1 MTKWQQTTLGKVL
14 SSGGGKIQTG
24 PFGSQ
29 LHASDY
35 VATGIPCIMPANM
48 KSNRVD
54 LSGIAFIAE
63 KDAKR
68 LSHHLVQAGDIVYS
82 RRGDVTQK
90 ALIREAEAG
99 YFCGTGCLL
108 VRPGDAIDSE
118 FLTYHLS
125 TPTNQD
131 WIVKQAV
138 GATMPNLNTA
148 ILSAVPLNV
157 PPNKET
163 QRKVAAVLS
172 ALDAKIDCNN
182 RINAELEAMSK
193 MLYDYWFVQF
203 DFPDANGK
211 PYKSSGGKMVYNAT
225 LKRKIPKGW
234 KDGVASDLFDF
245 NPTLSLSINTEAS
258 YIDMASLPVTGFMT
272 DAPQR
277 KPFAGGMKFQNG
289 DVVVARIT
297 PCLENGKSALITLL
311 KDREIGFGSTEFI
324 VIRGKKVA
332 LGSFAAQL
340 SRSASFRQFAIS
352 NMTGTSGRKRI
363 DANTLETFSLPLP
376 PDDILLKYEQVAHSC
391 FEQMT
396 LNAKE
401 NQHLAELRDWLL
413 PLLMNGQVTVA

>member
-1 MTKWQQTTLGKVL
+1 MSKWRQTTLGKVL
-14 SSGGGKIQTG
+14 ISGGGKIQTG

-35 VATGIPCIMPANM
+35 VADGIPCIMPANM

-54 LSGIAFIAE
+54 LSAIAYISE

-68 LSHHLVQAGDIVYS
+68 LSKHLVKAGDILYS

-108 VRPGDAIDSE
+108 VRPGDAIDPE

-148 ILSAVPLNV
+148 ILSAVPLNL
-157 PPNKET
+157 PPNKDI
-163 QRKVAAVLS
+163 QRRTAAILS

-182 RINAELEAMSK
+182 RINAELEAMAK
-193 MLYDYWFVQF
+193 TLYDYWFVQF

-211 PYKSSGGKMVYNAT
+211 PYKSSGGKMAYNAT
-225 LKRKIPKGW
+225 LKREIPSGWHDSNVLAVADLLGGGTPTKKKPHYWGGDIPFFTPTDADGSIFKFSTTDYITSEGLKGSSTKLFSKHTVFITARGSVGRLVLAGVDMAMNQSCYALRAKTGVSHVFLFFLAKELIHHLHVKSSGSVFDSIVSNDIELTKLAIPKG
-234 KDGVASDLFDF
+234 
-245 NPTLSLSINTEAS
+245 E
-258 YIDMASLPVTGFMT
+258 
-272 DAPQR
+272 
-277 KPFAGGMKFQNG
+277 
-289 DVVVARIT
+289 
-297 PCLENGKSALITLL
+297 
-311 KDREIGFGSTEFI
+311 
-324 VIRGKKVA
+324 VIEM
-332 LGSFAAQL
+332 FAAVVEP
-340 SRSASFRQFAIS
+340 AFEKI
-352 NMTGTSGRKRI
+352 
-363 DANTLETFSLPLP
+363 ANNTR
-376 PDDILLKYEQVAHSC
+376 
-391 FEQMT
+391 
-396 LNAKE
+396 E
-401 NQHLAELRDWLL
+401 NQQLAQLRDWLL